1 MPSARPT
8 DLPAA
13 TRAQA
18 GQFSNDLAFAGFDA
32 LNGKGAYW
40 EYEQASAGR
49 NLLALLEPR
58 ARRVEQRWRPE
69 RVWSVVTED
78 VRIGAAG
85 VAHELGTSYGIEYW
99 RRRAIGR

>member
-1 MPSARPT
+1 M
-8 DLPAA
+8 
-13 TRAQA
+13 QA

-40 EYEQASAGR
+40 EYEQASADR
-49 NLLALLEPR
+49 NLLSLFWSLALDASSNE
-58 ARRVEQRWRPE
+58 WRPE

>member
-1 MPSARPT
+1 MAN
-8 DLPAA
+8 
-13 TRAQA
+13 A
-18 GQFSNDLAFAGFDA
+18 GWPVSNDLAFAGFDA
-32 LNGKGAYW
+32 LDGKGAYW
-40 EYEQASAGR
+40 EYEQASAER
-49 NLLALLEPR
+49 NLLSLFWSLELD
-58 ARRVEQRWRPE
+58 ASSNEWRPE